1 MIQYSNN
8 FVYCTA
14 TVQLA
19 TFRTDLDLRQA
30 KLGLCTTKDET
41 ELLTG
46 CLNSCVAFWRLSAFL
61 ARRHKGALDVVW
73 RGCNISLQGSFLLV
87 PVCPG

>member
-1 MIQYSNN
+1 MIYSNN

-19 TFRTDLDLRQA
+19 TFRTGLDLHQA
-30 KLGLCTTKDET
+30 KLGLCTPKDETKLLTELLTETKLLT

-46 CLNSCVAFWRLSAFL
+46 WIVSGHTASCM
-61 ARRHKGALDVVW
+61 
-73 RGCNISLQGSFLLV
+73 LV
-87 PVCPG
+87 C

>member
-1 MIQYSNN
+1 MIYSND

-30 KLGLCTTKDET
+30 KLGLCTPKNETKLLT

-46 CLNSCVAFWRLSAFL
+46 WIVSGHTASCM
-61 ARRHKGALDVVW
+61 
-73 RGCNISLQGSFLLV
+73 LV
-87 PVCPG
+87 C